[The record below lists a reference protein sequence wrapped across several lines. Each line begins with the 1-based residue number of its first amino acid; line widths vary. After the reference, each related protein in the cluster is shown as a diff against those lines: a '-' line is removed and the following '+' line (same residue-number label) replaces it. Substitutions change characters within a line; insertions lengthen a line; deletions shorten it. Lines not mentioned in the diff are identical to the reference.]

1 MYLAEI
7 NFEGLKDLPKLK
19 YVNNDMRL
27 RYTDGKNQNNTEIH

>member
-7 NFEGLKDLPKLK
+7 NFEGLKDLPILK

-27 RYTDGKNQNNTEIH
+27 RYADSKTQN